1 MSLSFL
7 IGDLDNV
14 IGHIENERD
23 DYYCL
28 FISSNSDSRNSIR
41 FNWMNFIK
49 NSKVILAR

>member
-49 NSKVILAR
+49 NSKVILER

>member
-7 IGDLDNV
+7 IGDLDSV
-14 IGHIENERD
+14 IGDIENERD
-23 DYYCL
+23 NYYCL

-41 FNWMNFIK
+41 FNWMNLVI

>member
-7 IGDLDNV
+7 IGDLDSV
-14 IGHIENERD
+14 IGDIENERD
-23 DYYCL
+23 DCYCL

-41 FNWMNFIK
+41 LNWMNFIK